1 MPIVHFVNCKTQSAG
16 GMKNVIDYI
25 EKESKTKFDS
35 GRLITGINCSAQSA
49 YDEFIATKNMF
60 GKTGGRLYYHVVQ
73 SFPKGSDID
82 PQLAHKI
89 ACEFAEKAFG
99 KYECVVATH
108 IDREHIHSHFV
119 FNSVSFMDGKKYH
132 SNLDSVTE
140 LMRLSD
146 EICMKYNI
154 EILNDPNEKLRKD
167 KKKAVLTDREYRSAE
182 KGESFKF
189 ELMNVIDQVMKRAKS
204 RRQFLYL
211 MRQYGYG
218 VRWEDTRKYITY
230 TTPTGRRC
238 RCNKLH
244 GTKYSKEMMELEF
257 KIREAETAVR
267 QGHYHGGGYPS
278 GSDSAGREL
287 ERSAGAE
294 REDVQYDAL
303 DPRSAVGAAY
313 TGGNGADIRVS
324 QADRRLHGG
333 SVSGGVQAGSGACAE
348 VDNRGKGHD
357 ESLVLTGWEA
367 ERSSLFRDAEARRI
381 QAELRAE
388 NAQNNADLAAD
399 IGSIIY
405 GVGAVDSLINGEP
418 TEDEPVHMTTESK
431 LLKKEWEKK
440 AALGLKM

>member
-16 GMKNVIDYI
+16 GMKNVIEYI
-25 EKESKTKFDS
+25 EKESKTKLDS

-82 PQLAHKI
+82 PRLAHKI

-99 KYECVVATH
+99 NYECVVATH

-119 FNSVSFMDGKKYH
+119 FNSVSFTDGKKYH

-154 EILNDPNEKLRKD
+154 EILNNPDEKLRKD

-218 VRWEDTRKYITY
+218 VRWEGTRKYITY
-230 TTPTGRRC
+230 TTPTGRKC

-244 GTKYSKEMMELEF
+244 GTKYSKEMLEIEF

-267 QGHYHGGGYPS
+267 QGHYHGGGHSS
-278 GSDSAGREL
+278 GGDSAGREL
-287 ERSAGAE
+287 ERAHRTE
-294 REDVQYDAL
+294 REDVQYLAF
-303 DPRSAVGAAY
+303 DPQGAVGAAY
-313 TGGNGADIRVS
+313 AGGASGPAR
-324 QADRRLHGG
+324 GG
-333 SVSGGVQAGSGACAE
+333 SVGRGYDHSTMYEDIRSDQGVRAE
-348 VDNRGKGHD
+348 VDNRGEGLD
-357 ESLVLTGWEA
+357 ESPVITGWEA

-399 IGSIIY
+399 IGSIIH

>member
-16 GMKNVIDYI
+16 GMKNVIEYI
-25 EKESKTKFDS
+25 KKESKTKLDS

-99 KYECVVATH
+99 KHECVVATH

-140 LMRLSD
+140 LMHLSD

-154 EILNDPNEKLRKD
+154 EILNDPDEKLRKE

-230 TTPTGRRC
+230 TTPTGRKC

-257 KIREAETAVR
+257 KIRDAETAVR

-278 GSDSAGREL
+278 GGDRAGREL
-287 ERSAGAE
+287 ERSVGAE

-313 TGGNGADIRVS
+313 ARGAS
-324 QADRRLHGG
+324 RLARGG
-333 SVSGGVQAGSGACAE
+333 SVGRGYDHSTMYEDIRSDQGVCAE
-348 VDNRGKGHD
+348 VDNRGEGLD
-357 ESLVLTGWEA
+357 ESSVLTGWEI
-367 ERSSLFRDAEARRI
+367 ERAVLFQDENARRV
-381 QAELRAE
+381 QAEIRAAD
-388 NAQNNADLAAD
+388 AQNNADLAAD
-399 IGSIIY
+399 IGSIIH

-418 TEDEPVHMTTESK
+418 TEDKPIKTTSESK